1 MMNLQPGTVQPSDAP
16 EQNNSEP
23 ARQASVANRRSLI
36 TEILTLQFVIT
47 GAVTVIALAGLTWTS
62 GAVIRNNLTYWAE
75 QWAGE
80 LNELGA
86 PFYLRDRNEAVLD
99 VERFVEKYPEIHS
112 VTWYRPDGSVF
123 TSIDKNGP
131 VETSVSPL
139 PASAIADLSE
149 KAGLSPAYLLR
160 EDIERNRRF
169 RLSGPIW
176 VESLVGDGLFGL
188 DADGAKTK
196 VELLGFVAVDLDF
209 SAYQS
214 AFLRRL
220 ALAGVVLV
228 ALLFTSWILG
238 RALLKRALRPLSE
251 LQEPLS
257 RIAQGRMQVTFPATR
272 HKETQAIVTALRDTL
287 LALEK
292 REQHL
297 LHVANHD
304 SLTGLYNRH
313 QLGPELDAEV
323 ASCAENGKRS
333 ALCFVDLDQFKYIN
347 DTCGHPAGDQL
358 LKLAAQQLRD
368 GVRAQDFVARFGG
381 DEFIVLLRN
390 VTRPQARAIA
400 NHLLSQMRSLS
411 HVEQGHLFHLQCS
424 IGIALIASTRFDA
437 DELIAQ
443 ADMACQ
449 TAKAHGR
456 NRVEFYNV
464 SGKQSEQMVQDVNW
478 MRTIREALEKDHF
491 VLHYQPIL
499 HIKSGVVS
507 HYEALL
513 RLTTDRGLVGP
524 HSFLPAVTRFG
535 FMADIDRWVIARAIR
550 VLSEFTGGESRLR
563 ISVNVSGSA
572 FENESFAVSVR
583 NLLKE
588 HGVPGDQICFEITE
602 QMAVRFAVKTDK
614 QIAMLRDLGC
624 RIAVDDFGT
633 GYSSFSYLKRLPV
646 DYLKI
651 DGSFIKDLTR
661 NRVDQSMVRMIGE
674 VAKAANLET
683 VAEYVESAAA
693 LALLKKYGIDY
704 AQGYFVGRAVPQPAE
719 FVRGVETYGQRVISP
734 EAVAVGVAIDSHE
747 AYGLPEGNRVN

>member
-1 MMNLQPGTVQPSDAP
+1 M
-16 EQNNSEP
+16 SERAVP
-23 ARQASVANRRSLI
+23 TRRSLI
-36 TEILTLQFVIT
+36 TDILTLQFVIT
-47 GAVTVIALAGLTWTS
+47 GAITLIALAGLTWTS

-86 PFYLRDRNEAVLD
+86 PFYLRDRDEAVLD
-99 VERFVEKYPEIHS
+99 VERFIGKYPEIHS

-123 TSIDKNGP
+123 ASIDKNGP
-131 VETSVSPL
+131 INN
-139 PASAIADLSE
+139 PAPSLAGAAIAELSAN
-149 KAGLSPAYLLR
+149 AGHSPAYLLR
-160 EDIERNRRF
+160 EDLERNRRF

-176 VESLVGDGLFGL
+176 VESFVGDGLFGF
-188 DADGAKTK
+188 DSAGAKTK

-209 SAYQS
+209 STYQT

-228 ALLFTSWILG
+228 ALLITSWIVG

-251 LQEPLS
+251 LQQPLAE
-257 RIAQGRMQVTFPATR
+257 IAQGKMQVTFPATR
-272 HKETQAIVTALRDTL
+272 HRETHAIITALKDTL
-287 LALEK
+287 SALEK

-297 LHVANHD
+297 RHVANHD

-313 QLGPELDAEV
+313 QLGPELEAEI
-323 ASCAENGKRS
+323 ATCAENGRRS

-368 GVRAQDFVARFGG
+368 GVRAEDFVARFGG
-381 DEFIVLLRN
+381 DEFVVLLRN
-390 VTRPQARAIA
+390 VTRPQAKAIA
-400 NHLLSQMRSLS
+400 NHLLGQMRSLS

-424 IGIALIASTRFDA
+424 IGVAAITSTQFDA
-437 DELIAQ
+437 DDLIAQ

-464 SGKQSEQMVQDVNW
+464 SGKQSEQMAQDVNW
-478 MRTIREALEKDHF
+478 MRTIRHALENDDF
-491 VLHYQPIL
+491 VLHYQPIQ
-499 HIKSGVVS
+499 HIRTGVVS

-513 RLTTDRGLVGP
+513 RLKTGRGLVGP

-535 FMADIDRWVIARAIR
+535 LMADIDRWVVEHAIR
-550 VLSEFTGGESRLR
+550 ALAEFCGGEPRLR

-572 FENESFAVSVR
+572 FENESFAVGIR
-583 NLLKE
+583 DLLKE
-588 HGVPGDQICFEITE
+588 YGVPGDQICFEITE
-602 QMAVRFAVKTDK
+602 QMAVRFAVKTDQ

-651 DGSFIKDLTR
+651 DGSFIKGLTR

-674 VAKAANLET
+674 VAKAAKLET

-693 LALLKKYGIDY
+693 LTLLSKYGIDY
-704 AQGYFVGRAVPQPAE
+704 AQGFYIGRAVPQPPE
-719 FVRGVETYGQRVISP
+719 FVCDPLAYRRQVVKPQAVPASLAIEKDETYRV
-734 EAVAVGVAIDSHE
+734 E
-747 AYGLPEGNRVN
+747 EGTTVN